1 MKKCFSFLLTLLV
14 LLAVPVSAFAGD
26 DVFTP
31 AQKAYYKNLGLQGT
45 TVNVYNWGEYISE
58 GQEDAMNTVKEFER
72 LTGAKVNY
80 TNFESN
86 ENMYSKLSGGGVSY
100 DVIIPSDYMIQR
112 LLEEDM
118 LLPLDYS
125 NIPNYD
131 KYIAPDCKGLYF
143 DPQQKYTVC
152 YNIGTTV
159 LIYNKKLVKEA
170 PKSWSV
176 LWDEQY
182 RDKVL
187 MFNNS
192 RDAFAL
198 AQFMLGQDLNTTS
211 EEDWNAAAELLAKQK
226 DAVHPVYVM
235 DEVFNL
241 MESGEYAFATYY
253 AGDYILMQD
262 NNPDLGCCFPEE
274 GVNLFYDAMC
284 VPKCTQNKKG
294 AEAFINF
301 MQEPQVALA
310 NQEYIYYASPNLA
323 GGREYLVQLAN
334 SVPSTAN
341 VASYAKIVKE
351 QFYLRTLIQTA
362 REIMDDAASGE
373 GDASSILDAAEQK
386 IYDIRQGK
394 DTGGPTKVS
403 EVIVNGVYDRLG
415 KLTGE
420 DKEKYKGI
428 PTGFGLLD
436 TYITGLNKSA
446 FILIG
451 ARPAMGK
458 TSFAL
463 NLASNVSMMARKK
476 CVFFSLEMT
485 KEQLAERLL
494 ASQAGVPSHKLRTGE
509 LDNDEWVR
517 LGNAAGQFNDVELYL
532 DDTSSITVPEIKSRV
547 RRMKDVDVIMIDYLG
562 LIKSATR
569 KENRV
574 QEVSEITR
582 QLKMLA
588 KDLMIPVICCAQLAR
603 STEGRGKSHKPQLSD
618 LRESG
623 SIEQDADIVMFLYR
637 EDYYRSEVDE
647 DKQDDI
653 DENHTELIVA
663 KNRHGATGSIEMTFD
678 KEFTR
683 FRAVDKTANA
693 F

>member
-1 MKKCFSFLLTLLV
+1 
-14 LLAVPVSAFAGD
+14 
-26 DVFTP
+26 
-31 AQKAYYKNLGLQGT
+31 
-45 TVNVYNWGEYISE
+45 
-58 GQEDAMNTVKEFER
+58 MNTVKEFER

-118 LLPLDYS
+118 LLPLDYG

-226 DAVHPVYVM
+226 DAVRPVYVM

-262 NNPDLGCCFPEE
+262 NNPDLACCFPEE

-323 GGREYLVQLAN
+323 VRQDENNSLYGNPVVYPKVWPKGQYFYNLPQNILELQNDLWARVKSGQLSADGKAQDRRIYWA
-334 SVPSTAN
+334 SGAVGAAAVLA
-341 VASYAKIVKE
+341 VAARLIHKARKNKE
-351 QFYLRTLIQTA
+351 Q
-362 REIMDDAASGE
+362 
-373 GDASSILDAAEQK
+373 
-386 IYDIRQGK
+386 
-394 DTGGPTKVS
+394 
-403 EVIVNGVYDRLG
+403 
-415 KLTGE
+415 
-420 DKEKYKGI
+420 
-428 PTGFGLLD
+428 
-436 TYITGLNKSA
+436 
-446 FILIG
+446 
-451 ARPAMGK
+451 
-458 TSFAL
+458 
-463 NLASNVSMMARKK
+463 
-476 CVFFSLEMT
+476 
-485 KEQLAERLL
+485 
-494 ASQAGVPSHKLRTGE
+494 
-509 LDNDEWVR
+509 
-517 LGNAAGQFNDVELYL
+517 
-532 DDTSSITVPEIKSRV
+532 
-547 RRMKDVDVIMIDYLG
+547 
-562 LIKSATR
+562 
-569 KENRV
+569 
-574 QEVSEITR
+574 
-582 QLKMLA
+582 
-588 KDLMIPVICCAQLAR
+588 
-603 STEGRGKSHKPQLSD
+603 D
-618 LRESG
+618 LR
-623 SIEQDADIVMFLYR
+623 DLY
-637 EDYYRSEVDE
+637 
-647 DKQDDI
+647 
-653 DENHTELIVA
+653 
-663 KNRHGATGSIEMTFD
+663 
-678 KEFTR
+678 
-683 FRAVDKTANA
+683 
-693 F
+693 